1 MSARCL
7 ATLSNRCPIRS
18 RKPGKNDEPCGS
30 AISSRALGASEL
42 IEHVYAYPIQQRDG
56 SAEFSIDP
64 GEFERRDRKAAGL
77 GPTDTKTRWDHFAA
91 ALQVFVDYFR
101 WFTVK
106 PDVGADSSLIEMA
119 IRASRKHRILGSL
132 STLLRHLP
140 AYTERPVRRMGQEAR
155 DVRHGRKTEGLLF
168 RSPLWLAVPYQTS
181 SHTQCATYSLSE
193 NALGALSRL
202 MVRMRCASHPALDR
216 FLG

>member
-1 MSARCL
+1 MSLVGRRSLRGRWGRANSSSMSTPTRSSS
-7 ATLSNRCPIRS
+7 ATAAQNSRLIRASLSGGI
-18 RKPGKNDEPCGS
+18 G
-30 AISSRALGASEL
+30 
-42 IEHVYAYPIQQRDG
+42 
-56 SAEFSIDP
+56 
-64 GEFERRDRKAAGL
+64 RRLGL

-119 IRASRKHRILGSL
+119 IRASRKHRILGPL

-140 AYTERPVRRMGQEAR
+140 DYTERPVRRMGQEAR
-155 DVRHGRKTEGLLF
+155 DVRHWRKTEGLLF